1 MRTGALVLGFAG
13 ALLALALGVLG
24 FALGDLG
31 IAAGARSARLLLG
44 TSVFVS
50 AAGLFGAGIVRAKP
64 LAGGVLLVAA
74 AVGVVAF
81 VGVNCVSLAPG
92 LLLLL
97 GGVLGFL
104 GVKERPR

>member
-44 TSVFVS
+44 
-50 AAGLFGAGIVRAKP
+50 
-64 LAGGVLLVAA
+64 
-74 AVGVVAF
+74 
-81 VGVNCVSLAPG
+81 
-92 LLLLL
+92 
-97 GGVLGFL
+97 GVLGFL